1 MVRLSRRRSPQQ
13 WAPTLLMPPTLPSV
27 AAVRRRPLPPWNPA
41 LMLLRTSRNDMATT
55 KQAPAVPERTPENTP
70 LPGGG
75 KWIWDEQAADWR
87 SLDDQPADALK
98 E

>member
-1 MVRLSRRRSPQQ
+1 
-13 WAPTLLMPPTLPSV
+13 
-27 AAVRRRPLPPWNPA
+27 
-41 LMLLRTSRNDMATT
+41 MATT